1 MAIQNLRDKL
11 LKAGLVDKKQKQQ
24 VDTQDRRDKKQKT
37 VEQLA
42 QEESERARQFSTQQA
57 SEAEANRQREAQRTI
72 DRLQHETWNR
82 VRNICDRWAVRQ
94 IKPGLRRFHF
104 VQRSG
109 RIGYLLVNDALYDQ
123 LLLGALA
130 VVERLPPDEIAPPLR
145 EVDPSQA
152 RARPR
157 RRNLLAELLRPRS
170 HAQTSLLQSVETHVL
185 LPPEAAER
193 VLEID
198 TSAVRFW
205 AKSSEPVGYVADLA
219 S

>member
-24 VDTQDRRDKKQKT
+24 VDTQDRREKKQKT
-37 VEQLA
+37 AEQLA
-42 QEESERARQFSTQQA
+42 AEEAERQRLFVEQQV
-57 SEAEANRQREAQRTI
+57 SEAEANRQREAQRTV

-94 IKPGLRRFHF
+94 TKQGSRRFHF

-123 LLLGALA
+123 LLLGSLA

-145 EVDPSQA
+145 QLDHGQVRP
-152 RARPR
+152 RPR
-157 RRNLLAELLRPRS
+157 RRNLLAELLR
-170 HAQTSLLQSVETHVL
+170 AQPHMGLLQSAETHVL
-185 LPPEAAER
+185 LPPDAAER
-193 VLEID
+193 VQSID
-198 TSAVRFW
+198 ASAVRFW
-205 AKSSEPVGYVADLA
+205 AKSSQPVGYVADLA

>member
-24 VDTQDRRDKKQKT
+24 VDTQDRRDKKQKS

-42 QEESERARQFSTQQA
+42 AEEAERQRQFAEQQA
-57 SEAEANRQREAQRTI
+57 AEAEANRLREAQRTV

-94 IKPGLRRFHF
+94 IKPGARRFHF

-123 LLLGALA
+123 LLQGALA

-145 EVDPSQA
+145 EIERGQL
-152 RARPR
+152 RQRPR
-157 RRNLLAELLRPRS
+157 RRNLLAELLR
-170 HAQTSLLQSVETHVL
+170 AQPHTGLLQIAETHVL
-185 LPPEAAER
+185 LPPDAAER
-193 VLEID
+193 VLAID

-205 AKSSEPVGYVADLA
+205 AKSSQPLGYVADLA

>member
-24 VDTQDRRDKKQKT
+24 VDTQDRRDKKQKS

-42 QEESERARQFSTQQA
+42 AEEAERQRQFAEQQVA
-57 SEAEANRQREAQRTI
+57 EAEANRQREAQRTV

-94 IKPGLRRFHF
+94 IKPGARRFHF

-109 RIGYLLVNDALYDQ
+109 RIGYLMVNDALYDQ
-123 LLLGALA
+123 LLQGALA

-145 EVDPSQA
+145 EIDRGQL
-152 RARPR
+152 RQRPR
-157 RRNLLAELLRPRS
+157 RRNLLAELLR
-170 HAQTSLLQSVETHVL
+170 AQPHPGLLQIAETHVL
-185 LPPEAAER
+185 LPPDAAER
-193 VLEID
+193 VLAID

-205 AKSSEPVGYVADLA
+205 AKSSQPLGYVADLA

>member
-24 VDTQDRRDKKQKT
+24 VDTQDRRDKKQKS

-42 QEESERARQFSTQQA
+42 QEEAERQRQFAAQQA
-57 SEAEANRQREAQRTI
+57 EEAEANRLREAQRTV

-94 IKPGLRRFHF
+94 IKPGARRFHF

-145 EVDPSQA
+145 ELDRSQV
-152 RARPR
+152 RPRPR
-157 RRNLLAELLRPRS
+157 RRNLLADLLRSRP
-170 HAQTSLLQSVETHVL
+170 QTGLLQSPETHVL

-198 TSAVRFW
+198 ASALRFW
-205 AKSSEPVGYVADLA
+205 ARSSQPVGYVADLA

>member
-24 VDTQDRRDKKQKT
+24 VDTQDRREKKQKS
-37 VEQLA
+37 VELIA
-42 QEESERARQFSTQQA
+42 QEEAEKERQFAIQQA
-57 SEAEANRQREAQRTI
+57 AEAEANRQREAQRTI
-72 DRLQHETWNR
+72 ERLQHETWNR

-94 IKPGLRRFHF
+94 IKQGTRRFHF

-109 RIGYLLVNDALYDQ
+109 RIGYILVNDALYDQ
-123 LLLGALA
+123 LLQGALA

-145 EVDPSQA
+145 EVDRSQV

-157 RRNLLAELLRPRS
+157 RPNLLAELLRA
-170 HAQTSLLQSVETHVL
+170 HKQTGLLQSVETHVL
-185 LPPEAAER
+185 LAPEAAER
-193 VLEID
+193 VQEID
-198 TSAVRFW
+198 SSAVRFW
-205 AKSSEPVGYVADLA
+205 ARSNQPVGYVADLA

>member
-42 QEESERARQFSTQQA
+42 QEDAEKQRQYAQQQVA
-57 SEAEANRQREAQRTI
+57 EAEANRQREAQRTI

-94 IKPGLRRFHF
+94 IKQGSRRFHF

-130 VVERLPPDEIAPPLR
+130 VIERLPPDEIAPPLR
-145 EVDPSQA
+145 ELDRSQVRP
-152 RARPR
+152 RAR
-157 RRNLLAELLRPRS
+157 RRNLLAELLRPQS
-170 HAQTSLLQSVETHVL
+170 QAGLLQSVETHVL

-193 VLEID
+193 VQEID
-198 TSAVRFW
+198 SSAVRFW
-205 AKSSEPVGYVADLA
+205 AKSSQPVGYVADLA

>member
-24 VDTQDRRDKKQKT
+24 VDTQDRRDKKQKS

-42 QEESERARQFSTQQA
+42 AEEAERQRQFAEQQA
-57 SEAEANRQREAQRTI
+57 AEAEANRLREAQRTV

-94 IKPGLRRFHF
+94 IKPGARRFHF

-123 LLLGALA
+123 LLQGALA

-145 EVDPSQA
+145 EVERGQL
-152 RARPR
+152 RQRPR
-157 RRNLLAELLRPRS
+157 RRNLLAELLR
-170 HAQTSLLQSVETHVL
+170 AQPHTGLLQIAETHVL
-185 LPPEAAER
+185 LPPDAAER
-193 VLEID
+193 VLAID

-205 AKSSEPVGYVADLA
+205 AKSSQPLGYVADLA

>member
-42 QEESERARQFSTQQA
+42 AEEAERQRQFAEQQVA
-57 SEAEANRQREAQRTI
+57 EAEANRQREAQRTV

-94 IKPGLRRFHF
+94 IKPGARRFHF

-123 LLLGALA
+123 LLQGALA

-145 EVDPSQA
+145 EIERGQL
-152 RARPR
+152 RQRPR
-157 RRNLLAELLRPRS
+157 RRNLLAELLR
-170 HAQTSLLQSVETHVL
+170 AQPHTGLLQIAETHVL
-185 LPPEAAER
+185 LPPDAAER
-193 VLEID
+193 VLAID

-205 AKSSEPVGYVADLA
+205 AKSSQPLGYVADLA